1 MFYFRGVAP
10 KYFAFW
16 MKINCYLIK
25 AVDNFTCVWLNYD
38 NVRKL
43 FLKKSL
49 ACHGLGKLLCS
60 FLTV

>member
-1 MFYFRGVAP
+1 MFYFRGVAS

-16 MKINCYLIK
+16 MEINCYLIK

-43 FLKKSL
+43 F
-49 ACHGLGKLLCS
+49 
-60 FLTV
+60 